1 MGVGRTSG
9 LPLTAYPR
17 RSSPCRTLRRPRQR
31 PRANRPTKFPRHP
44 NRRSLNPSHPKPF
57 GNRELKGALFGA
69 LVDAG
74 ADAMVAYNAEE
85 GTKSMVSEAVATQV
99 QPILVEMR
107 QMFAAQERRFDAL
120 EQRFD
125 ALEQRFDAQE
135 RRFDALEQRF
145 DALEQRFDALERK
158 LDALTAE
165 VQRVNEVVD
174 VKLDGIRREM
184 RLIWG
189 ALGISL
195 TVWLVVLGYLLTN

>member
-1 MGVGRTSG
+1 MAHAAETKAEAASKPPDGVS
-9 LPLTAYPR
+9 LPPQ
-17 RSSPCRTLRRPRQR
+17 PPKPEPQPPETLRKPR
-31 PRANRPTKFPRHP
+31 T
-44 NRRSLNPSHPKPF
+44 
-57 GNRELKGALFGA
+57 KGALFRA

-74 ADAMVAYNAEE
+74 ADAMVAYTGEE
-85 GTKSMVSEAVATQV
+85 GTQSMVSEAVATQV

-107 QMFAAQERRFDAL
+107 QMFAAQEQRFDAL
-120 EQRFD
+120 ERRFD

-135 RRFDALEQRF
+135 RR
-145 DALEQRFDALERK
+145 
-158 LDALTAE
+158 LDALAAE

>member
-1 MGVGRTSG
+1 
-9 LPLTAYPR
+9 
-17 RSSPCRTLRRPRQR
+17 
-31 PRANRPTKFPRHP
+31 
-44 NRRSLNPSHPKPF
+44 
-57 GNRELKGALFGA
+57 
-69 LVDAG
+69 
-74 ADAMVAYNAEE
+74 MVAYTGEE

-107 QMFAAQERRFDAL
+107 QLFAAQERRFTALERRFDTL

-125 ALEQRFDAQE
+125 SLE
-135 RRFDALEQRF
+135 RRFDTQ
-145 DALEQRFDALERK
+145 ERR

-165 VQRVNEVVD
+165 VQRVNEVVG
-174 VKLDGIRREM
+174 VKLDGLRREM

>member
-1 MGVGRTSG
+1 MPHAAQTRAAATHTPPDEV
-9 LPLTAYPR
+9 
-17 RSSPCRTLRRPRQR
+17 SPPPQ
-31 PRANRPTKFPRHP
+31 P
-44 NRRSLNPSHPKPF
+44 PKPEPQPPETV
-57 GNRELKGALFGA
+57 RKPAAKGALFRA
-69 LVDAG
+69 LVDGG

-85 GTKSMVSEAVATQV
+85 GTQSMVSEAVATQV

-107 QMFAAQERRFDAL
+107 QMFAVQERRFDAL

-125 ALEQRFDAQE
+125 AQ
-135 RRFDALEQRF
+135 EQRF
-145 DALEQRFDALERK
+145 DALERRFDAQERK

-165 VQRVNEVVD
+165 VQRVNEVVG
-174 VKLDGIRREM
+174 VRLDGLRREM

>member
-1 MGVGRTSG
+1 MPHAAQTKAEAARNPPDEV
-9 LPLTAYPR
+9 
-17 RSSPCRTLRRPRQR
+17 SPPPQ
-31 PRANRPTKFPRHP
+31 P
-44 NRRSLNPSHPKPF
+44 PKPEPQPAETVRKP
-57 GNRELKGALFGA
+57 GAKGALFRA

-85 GTKSMVSEAVATQV
+85 GTQSMVSEAVAIQV

-107 QMFAAQERRFDAL
+107 QLFAEQERRFTAL

-125 ALEQRFDAQE
+125 TLE
-135 RRFDALEQRF
+135 RRFDTQ
-145 DALEQRFDALERK
+145 ERR

-174 VKLDGIRREM
+174 VKLDGLRREM

>member
-1 MGVGRTSG
+1 MPHAAQTKAEAASKPPDGV
-9 LPLTAYPR
+9 
-17 RSSPCRTLRRPRQR
+17 SPPPQPPKPEPQPPETLRK
-31 PRANRPTKFPRHP
+31 PTT
-44 NRRSLNPSHPKPF
+44 
-57 GNRELKGALFGA
+57 KGALFRA
-69 LVDAG
+69 LVDGG

-107 QMFAAQERRFDAL
+107 QFFAEQERRFSRSWWPFAGTAVRTG
-120 EQRFD
+120 RFD
-125 ALEQRFDAQE
+125 TLEQRFDAQE
-135 RRFDALEQRF
+135 RR
-145 DALEQRFDALERK
+145 

-165 VQRVNEVVD
+165 VQSVNEVVD

>member
-1 MGVGRTSG
+1 MPHAAQTKAEAARKPPDEV
-9 LPLTAYPR
+9 
-17 RSSPCRTLRRPRQR
+17 SPPPQ
-31 PRANRPTKFPRHP
+31 P
-44 NRRSLNPSHPKPF
+44 PKP
-57 GNRELKGALFGA
+57 ELQPPETVRKPGAKGALFRA

-85 GTKSMVSEAVATQV
+85 GTQSMVSEAVATQV

-107 QMFAAQERRFDAL
+107 QFFAAQERRFDAL

-135 RRFDALEQRF
+135 RR
-145 DALEQRFDALERK
+145 

>member
-1 MGVGRTSG
+1 M
-9 LPLTAYPR
+9 PHA
-17 RSSPCRTLRRPRQR
+17 
-31 PRANRPTKFPRHP
+31 AETKAEAARKPP
-44 NRRSLNPSHPKPF
+44 DEVAPPPQSPKPESQPPETVRKP
-57 GNRELKGALFGA
+57 GAKGALFRA
-69 LVDAG
+69 LVDGG

-85 GTKSMVSEAVATQV
+85 GTQSMVSEAVATQV

-107 QMFAAQERRFDAL
+107 QMFAVQEQRFAAL
-120 EQRFD
+120 ERRFD

-135 RRFDALEQRF
+135 R
-145 DALEQRFDALERK
+145 K

-165 VQRVNEVVD
+165 VQRVDEVVG
-174 VKLDGIRREM
+174 VRLDGLRREM

>member
-1 MGVGRTSG
+1 MGIGKTSG

-31 PRANRPTKFPRHP
+31 PRANRPTKFPRQTQP
-44 NRRSLNPSHPKPF
+44 PQAEPQPPETVRKP
-57 GNRELKGALFGA
+57 GAKGALFRA

-74 ADAMVAYNAEE
+74 ADAMVAYTGEE
-85 GTKSMVSEAVATQV
+85 GTQSMVSEAVATQV

-145 DALEQRFDALERK
+145 DAQERR

>member
-1 MGVGRTSG
+1 MYFDRSATQSPAKRGGSG
-9 LPLTAYPR
+9 GMHRPSNAAWVLPQAV
-17 RSSPCRTLRRPRQR
+17 Q
-31 PRANRPTKFPRHP
+31 
-44 NRRSLNPSHPKPF
+44 
-57 GNRELKGALFGA
+57 GALFRA
-69 LVDAG
+69 LVDGG

-107 QMFAAQERRFDAL
+107 QMFAAQERRFAAL
-120 EQRFD
+120 
-125 ALEQRFDAQE
+125 E

-145 DALEQRFDALERK
+145 DAQERK

-165 VQRVNEVVD
+165 VQRVNEVVG
-174 VKLDGIRREM
+174 VKLDGLRREM

>member
-1 MGVGRTSG
+1 MGVAEDIGFS
-9 LPLTAYPR
+9 ADCI
-17 RSSPCRTLRRPRQR
+17 SPEEFPMAHAAQ
-31 PRANRPTKFPRHP
+31 TKAEAASKPP
-44 NRRSLNPSHPKPF
+44 DEVAPPPQSPKPESQPPETVRKP
-57 GNRELKGALFGA
+57 GAKGALFRA
-69 LVDAG
+69 LVDGG

-120 EQRFD
+120 ERRFD
-125 ALEQRFDAQE
+125 AQEQRFDAQE
-135 RRFDALEQRF
+135 RR
-145 DALEQRFDALERK
+145 

>member
-1 MGVGRTSG
+1 MPHAAQTGAEAARNPPDEAS
-9 LPLTAYPR
+9 PPPQPSKPERQPPETA
-17 RSSPCRTLRRPRQR
+17 
-31 PRANRPTKFPRHP
+31 
-44 NRRSLNPSHPKPF
+44 PKP
-57 GNRELKGALFGA
+57 GAKGALFRA

-125 ALEQRFDAQE
+125 ALE

-145 DALEQRFDALERK
+145 DAQERK

>member
-1 MGVGRTSG
+1 MAHAAETKAEAASKPPDGVS
-9 LPLTAYPR
+9 LPPQ
-17 RSSPCRTLRRPRQR
+17 PPKPEPQPPETLRKPR
-31 PRANRPTKFPRHP
+31 T
-44 NRRSLNPSHPKPF
+44 
-57 GNRELKGALFGA
+57 KGALFRA

-74 ADAMVAYNAEE
+74 ADAMVAYTGEE
-85 GTKSMVSEAVATQV
+85 GTQSMVSEAVATQV

-120 EQRFD
+120 ERRFD

-135 RRFDALEQRF
+135 RR
-145 DALEQRFDALERK
+145 
-158 LDALTAE
+158 LDALAAE

>member
-1 MGVGRTSG
+1 MPHAAQTKAEAARKPPDEV
-9 LPLTAYPR
+9 
-17 RSSPCRTLRRPRQR
+17 SPPPQ
-31 PRANRPTKFPRHP
+31 P
-44 NRRSLNPSHPKPF
+44 PKPEPQPPETVRKP
-57 GNRELKGALFGA
+57 GAKGALFGA

-125 ALEQRFDAQE
+125 AQE
-135 RRFDALEQRF
+135 RRFDALERRF

>member
-1 MGVGRTSG
+1 MPHAAQTKAEAARKPPDEVSPPPQ
-9 LPLTAYPR
+9 PL
-17 RSSPCRTLRRPRQR
+17 
-31 PRANRPTKFPRHP
+31 
-44 NRRSLNPSHPKPF
+44 KPEPQPPETVRKP
-57 GNRELKGALFGA
+57 GAKGALFRA

-74 ADAMVAYNAEE
+74 ADTMVAYNAEE
-85 GTKSMVSEAVATQV
+85 GTQSMVSEAVATQV

-125 ALEQRFDAQE
+125 TLEQRFDTQE
-135 RRFDALEQRF
+135 RR
-145 DALEQRFDALERK
+145 

-174 VKLDGIRREM
+174 VKLDGLRREM

>member
-1 MGVGRTSG
+1 MPHAAQTKAEAARNPPDEVSPPPQ
-9 LPLTAYPR
+9 PL
-17 RSSPCRTLRRPRQR
+17 
-31 PRANRPTKFPRHP
+31 
-44 NRRSLNPSHPKPF
+44 KPEPQPPETV
-57 GNRELKGALFGA
+57 RKPAAKGALFRA
-69 LVDAG
+69 LVDGG

-85 GTKSMVSEAVATQV
+85 GTQSMVSEAVATQV

-107 QMFAAQERRFDAL
+107 QMFAAQERRFAAL
-120 EQRFD
+120 
-125 ALEQRFDAQE
+125 E

-145 DALEQRFDALERK
+145 DALEQRFDAQERK

>member
-1 MGVGRTSG
+1 MPS
-9 LPLTAYPR
+9 
-17 RSSPCRTLRRPRQR
+17 
-31 PRANRPTKFPRHP
+31 
-44 NRRSLNPSHPKPF
+44 NPAA
-57 GNRELKGALFGA
+57 GDALFRA
-69 LVDAG
+69 LVDGG

-85 GTKSMVSEAVATQV
+85 GTQSMVSEAVATQV

-107 QMFAAQERRFDAL
+107 QMFAVQEQRCAAL

-125 ALEQRFDAQE
+125 ALEQRFDAQ
-135 RRFDALEQRF
+135 
-145 DALEQRFDALERK
+145 ERK

>member
-1 MGVGRTSG
+1 MPHAAQTKAEAARKPPDEV
-9 LPLTAYPR
+9 
-17 RSSPCRTLRRPRQR
+17 SPPD
-31 PRANRPTKFPRHP
+31 PP
-44 NRRSLNPSHPKPF
+44 PKPESQPPETVRKP
-57 GNRELKGALFGA
+57 GAKGALFRA
-69 LVDAG
+69 LVDGG

-85 GTKSMVSEAVATQV
+85 GTQSMVSEAVATQV

-107 QMFAAQERRFDAL
+107 QMFAVQEQRFAAL
-120 EQRFD
+120 ERRFD

-135 RRFDALEQRF
+135 R
-145 DALEQRFDALERK
+145 K

-165 VQRVNEVVD
+165 VQRVDEVVG
-174 VKLDGIRREM
+174 VRLDGLRREM

>member
-1 MGVGRTSG
+1 MPHAAQTKAEAARKPPDEV
-9 LPLTAYPR
+9 
-17 RSSPCRTLRRPRQR
+17 SPPD
-31 PRANRPTKFPRHP
+31 PP
-44 NRRSLNPSHPKPF
+44 PKPESQPPETVRKP
-57 GNRELKGALFGA
+57 GAKGALFRA
-69 LVDAG
+69 LVDGG

-135 RRFDALEQRF
+135 R
-145 DALEQRFDALERK
+145 K

>member
-1 MGVGRTSG
+1 
-9 LPLTAYPR
+9 
-17 RSSPCRTLRRPRQR
+17 
-31 PRANRPTKFPRHP
+31 
-44 NRRSLNPSHPKPF
+44 
-57 GNRELKGALFGA
+57 
-69 LVDAG
+69 
-74 ADAMVAYNAEE
+74 
-85 GTKSMVSEAVATQV
+85 MVSEAVATQV

-107 QMFAAQERRFDAL
+107 QLFAAQEKRFAAQERRFDIL

-125 ALEQRFDAQE
+125 TLEQRFDAQ
-135 RRFDALEQRF
+135 
-145 DALEQRFDALERK
+145 ERK

-174 VKLDGIRREM
+174 VKLDGIRRLRREM

>member
-1 MGVGRTSG
+1 MPHAAQTEAEAASKPPDGV
-9 LPLTAYPR
+9 
-17 RSSPCRTLRRPRQR
+17 SPPPQPPKPEPQPPETLRKPR
-31 PRANRPTKFPRHP
+31 T
-44 NRRSLNPSHPKPF
+44 
-57 GNRELKGALFGA
+57 KGALFRA

-74 ADAMVAYNAEE
+74 ADAMVAYTGEE
-85 GTKSMVSEAVATQV
+85 GTQSMVSEAVATQV

-107 QMFAAQERRFDAL
+107 QMFAVQEQRFAAL
-120 EQRFD
+120 ERRFD

-135 RRFDALEQRF
+135 RRFDAQ
-145 DALEQRFDALERK
+145 ERK